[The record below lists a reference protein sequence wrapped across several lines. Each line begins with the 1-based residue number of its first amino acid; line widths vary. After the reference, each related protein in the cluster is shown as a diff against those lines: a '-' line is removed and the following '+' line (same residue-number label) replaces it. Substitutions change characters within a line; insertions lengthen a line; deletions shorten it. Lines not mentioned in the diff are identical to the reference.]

1 MYLILT
7 TKFIWACVML
17 IRILRFFFVS
27 LPARYLYFHINARL
41 FGMML
46 SYCCCSVLVHLYF
59 RRWKQQM
66 CRCHLSALLQNS
78 VASPFLALAR
88 LLLSHYSQCG
98 CEHTSFMSPYSAV
111 WCRAVACCFPQ
122 HEAFFMRRLFLPS
135 PKMSLNCVACSR
147 RELATFFTNVSHG
160 RGLRCCGCSLWDPVG
175 LNLSKVG
182 LGSISWS
189 LMYVAG
195 QWVKLTRR

>member
-17 IRILRFFFVS
+17 IRILRFFFIS

-41 FGMML
+41 LGMML
-46 SYCCCSVLVHLYF
+46 SCSCCSVLVHLYL

-78 VASPFLALAR
+78 MASRFLALAR
-88 LLLSHYSQCG
+88 LLLSHHSQCG
-98 CEHTSFMSPYSAV
+98 CEHTSFMSPCSAV

-122 HEAFFMRRLFLPS
+122 REAFFMKRLFLPS
-135 PKMSLNCVACSR
+135 PKMSLNCVDCSG
-147 RELATFFTNVSHG
+147 RELAMFFTKASHAAVG
-160 RGLRCCGCSLWDPVG
+160 VTCGIL
-175 LNLSKVG
+175 
-182 LGSISWS
+182 
-189 LMYVAG
+189 
-195 QWVKLTRR
+195 LT